1 MLRGKFSVVLIELTT
16 WMGLVLVTPACTAE
30 PPHLSLDRIKLPPGF
45 SISVYA
51 EGVPNARSMTLS
63 PEGTLYVSTRRA
75 GNVYAV
81 RDDNGD
87 NKADKVFTI
96 ASGLK
101 MPNGVEF
108 RDDALYVAEVNRI
121 LRFDGIDNKLE
132 SPPLAVILNDALP
145 VETHHGWKY
154 LRFGPDGHLYFNIGA
169 PCNICD
175 PDDPYGSIVRMDPDG
190 TGFEVFARGVRNTV
204 GFDWHPESGDLWF
217 TDNGRDNLGDDIP
230 PDELNRAPELGMHFG
245 YPYCHGS
252 GIADPEFGSPGLC
265 NTYEP
270 TVRDLGP
277 HVAAIG
283 MTFYTGDM
291 FPDEYKNQIFIAEHG
306 SWNRSV
312 PIGYRLMLVRLEGN
326 KAVSYEPFAEG
337 WLEGNEDWGRPTD
350 VLQMGDGSLL
360 LSDDSIGVIYRITY
374 EESDP

>member
-1 MLRGKFSVVLIELTT
+1 M
-16 WMGLVLVTPACTAE
+16 A
-30 PPHLSLDRIKLPPGF
+30 
-45 SISVYA
+45 
-51 EGVPNARSMTLS
+51 LS

-132 SPPLAVILNDALP
+132 SPPPAVILNDALP

-265 NTYEP
+265 STYEP

-360 LSDDSIGVIYRITY
+360 LSDDSIGAIYRITY